1 MHGQNPLAQQI
12 QCHLQQRQYSTLS
25 GVLIVR
31 VDIQHMA
38 YLVVRIRGT
47 VNIPR
52 WAKITLDNLNLGKK
66 FRATVIAESP
76 ETLGMLR
83 KVKEIVAWTS
93 VDSSFVKELLERKG
107 RKGGFKPI
115 SDSDLPKQYKSVG
128 ELAIA
133 IAQNKITLHKI
144 KTIKPWFALAPP
156 RGGFKRKTKSQF
168 SDKGVLGENQELI
181 NLVKSML

>member
-1 MHGQNPLAQQI
+1 
-12 QCHLQQRQYSTLS
+12 
-25 GVLIVR
+25 
-31 VDIQHMA
+31 
-38 YLVVRIRGT
+38 
-47 VNIPR
+47 
-52 WAKITLDNLNLGKK
+52 
-66 FRATVIAESP
+66 
-76 ETLGMLR
+76 MLR